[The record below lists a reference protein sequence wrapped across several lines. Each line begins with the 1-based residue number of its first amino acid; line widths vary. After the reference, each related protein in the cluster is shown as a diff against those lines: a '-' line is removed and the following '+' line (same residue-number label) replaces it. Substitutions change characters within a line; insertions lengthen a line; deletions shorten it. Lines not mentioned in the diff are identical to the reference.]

1 MYYFIELAGSITNI
15 ALLSLFMSRLFVRN
29 KIQSKWH
36 YTFLTLLCTG
46 QCVLSLFPN
55 WVIPRTLYLLLGGFL
70 LARLFYEVQTW
81 PAAFAS
87 GSFFVLG
94 SVVEILA
101 MLLIGVRLPDTDL
114 LMQVG
119 AARLIYVVFS
129 NLIQIPLLILV
140 SHFFNREESDL
151 RIVWLLP
158 LISIQLASIS
168 VCYVVQ
174 CHAADKDFPDYMVF
188 FMAVLLFVN
197 IMIVFYVEALRKNE
211 KEKYLAELT
220 EQHYHLQIEYYQ
232 QLLEKQQETKALW
245 HDIKKYTTAMQAV
258 AAQND
263 SEQLRQIAQAA
274 ADAYERVKDISAV
287 GNPVVDALLNQYLR
301 SAKENQIQVLLD
313 ITIPEVLAI
322 STLLLSVVIG
332 NTFDNAIEACR
343 LIAPEKRVIH
353 LQLRKQNRILFYS
366 IENPYIDAV
375 TQLRVGKHHGYGLKN
390 VERAVNQNKAEKDL
404 LALKTEILA
413 VIKGES
419 AFPKDTLAE
428 MIAAQE
434 KKHTELDTLCEEA
447 SAELERN
454 AELMANV
461 SRLYDELI
469 SYADLYDSANFEAKK
484 MIVNQLIRRVD
495 VYRGYQINISF
506 NFDLTPYIEG
516 E

>member
-29 KIQSKWH
+29 KVQSKWH

-101 MLLIGVRLPDTDL
+101 MLLIGVRLPDMDL

-129 NLIQIPLLILV
+129 NLLQIPLLILV

-188 FMAVLLFVN
+188 FIAVLLFVN

-245 HDIKKYTTAMQAV
+245 HDIKKYTAAMQAV

-343 LIAPEKRVIH
+343 LIAPEKRMIH

-390 VERAVNQNKAEKDL
+390 VERAVNQNNGNFQLEKVDGNFIVQIRL
-404 LALKTEILA
+404 N
-413 VIKGES
+413 
-419 AFPKDTLAE
+419 
-428 MIAAQE
+428 
-434 KKHTELDTLCEEA
+434 CE
-447 SAELERN
+447 N
-454 AELMANV
+454 
-461 SRLYDELI
+461 
-469 SYADLYDSANFEAKK
+469 
-484 MIVNQLIRRVD
+484 
-495 VYRGYQINISF
+495 
-506 NFDLTPYIEG
+506 
-516 E
+516 

>member
-101 MLLIGVRLPDTDL
+101 MLVIGVRLPDPDHL
-114 LMQVG
+114 KQVG

-245 HDIKKYTTAMQAV
+245 HDIKKYTAAMQAV

-274 ADAYERVKDISAV
+274 EDAYERVKDISAV

-343 LIAPEKRVIH
+343 LINPEKREIH

-390 VERAVNQNKAEKDL
+390 VERAVNQNNGNFQLEKVDGNFIVQIRL
-404 LALKTEILA
+404 N
-413 VIKGES
+413 
-419 AFPKDTLAE
+419 
-428 MIAAQE
+428 
-434 KKHTELDTLCEEA
+434 CE
-447 SAELERN
+447 N
-454 AELMANV
+454 
-461 SRLYDELI
+461 
-469 SYADLYDSANFEAKK
+469 
-484 MIVNQLIRRVD
+484 
-495 VYRGYQINISF
+495 
-506 NFDLTPYIEG
+506 
-516 E
+516 

>member
-29 KIQSKWH
+29 KVQSKWH

-101 MLLIGVRLPDTDL
+101 MLLIGVRLPDMDL

-174 CHAADKDFPDYMVF
+174 YHVADENFPDYLIGLMV
-188 FMAVLLFVN
+188 VLLLMN
-197 IMIVFYVEALRKNE
+197 ILIVFYVEALRKNE
-211 KEKYLAELT
+211 QEKFRAEFN
-220 EQHYHLQIEYYQ
+220 EQQYRLQMEYYQ
-232 QLLEKQQETKALW
+232 QLKERQEETRALW
-245 HDIKKYTTAMQAV
+245 HDIKKYILAMQAV
-258 AAQND
+258 AERGN
-263 SEQLRQIAQAA
+263 SEELHKIVQ
-274 ADAYERVKDISAV
+274 DATDAFECSKNISTI
-287 GNPVVDALLNQYLR
+287 GNPVVDALLNQYLHT
-301 SAKENQIQVLLD
+301 AEENGIKVTLD
-313 ITIPEVLAI
+313 VTIPEVLSI
-322 STLLLSVVIG
+322 SPLSLSILIG
-332 NTFDNAIEACR
+332 NTFDNAIEACCG
-343 LIAPEKRVIH
+343 LPPEQRKIH
-353 LQLRKQNRILFYS
+353 LQLRKQYRSLFYRLD
-366 IENPYIDAV
+366 NPYSDISRS
-375 TQLRVGKHHGYGLKN
+375 LRVGSHHGYGLKN
-390 VERAVNQNKAEKDL
+390 VKRVVRESDGDFYAEKKNGNFTVKVRL
-404 LALKTEILA
+404 N
-413 VIKGES
+413 
-419 AFPKDTLAE
+419 
-428 MIAAQE
+428 
-434 KKHTELDTLCEEA
+434 CE
-447 SAELERN
+447 N
-454 AELMANV
+454 
-461 SRLYDELI
+461 
-469 SYADLYDSANFEAKK
+469 
-484 MIVNQLIRRVD
+484 
-495 VYRGYQINISF
+495 
-506 NFDLTPYIEG
+506 
-516 E
+516 

>member
-1 MYYFIELAGSITNI
+1 MYYFIELAGSVTNI

-29 KIQSKWH
+29 KIQSKW
-36 YTFLTLLCTG
+36 YFAFLILLCTG

-114 LMQVG
+114 LMQAG
-119 AARLIYVVFS
+119 AARVIYVVFS
-129 NLIQIPLLILV
+129 NLIQIPLLTLV

-245 HDIKKYTTAMQAV
+245 HDIKKYTAAMQAV

-274 ADAYERVKDISAV
+274 EDAYERVKDISAV

-390 VERAVNQNKAEKDL
+390 VERAVNQNNGNFQVEKSKGL
-404 LALKTEILA
+404 F
-413 VIKGES
+413 VIQIRLNCES
-419 AFPKDTLAE
+419 
-428 MIAAQE
+428 
-434 KKHTELDTLCEEA
+434 
-447 SAELERN
+447 
-454 AELMANV
+454 
-461 SRLYDELI
+461 
-469 SYADLYDSANFEAKK
+469 
-484 MIVNQLIRRVD
+484 
-495 VYRGYQINISF
+495 
-506 NFDLTPYIEG
+506 
-516 E
+516 

>member
-70 LARLFYEVQTW
+70 LARLFYEVQAW

-245 HDIKKYTTAMQAV
+245 HDIKKYTAAMQAV

-390 VERAVNQNKAEKDL
+390 VERAVNQNNGNFQVEKVDGNFIVQIRL
-404 LALKTEILA
+404 N
-413 VIKGES
+413 
-419 AFPKDTLAE
+419 
-428 MIAAQE
+428 
-434 KKHTELDTLCEEA
+434 CE
-447 SAELERN
+447 N
-454 AELMANV
+454 
-461 SRLYDELI
+461 
-469 SYADLYDSANFEAKK
+469 
-484 MIVNQLIRRVD
+484 
-495 VYRGYQINISF
+495 
-506 NFDLTPYIEG
+506 
-516 E
+516 

>member
-343 LIAPEKRVIH
+343 PRKTGDSLATTKTEPNPVLQYRKSIYRCGHPVARREAPWLRAEKR
-353 LQLRKQNRILFYS
+353 RTRC
-366 IENPYIDAV
+366 
-375 TQLRVGKHHGYGLKN
+375 
-390 VERAVNQNKAEKDL
+390 
-404 LALKTEILA
+404 
-413 VIKGES
+413 ES
-419 AFPKDTLAE
+419 K
-428 MIAAQE
+428 
-434 KKHTELDTLCEEA
+434 
-447 SAELERN
+447 
-454 AELMANV
+454 
-461 SRLYDELI
+461 
-469 SYADLYDSANFEAKK
+469 
-484 MIVNQLIRRVD
+484 
-495 VYRGYQINISF
+495 
-506 NFDLTPYIEG
+506 
-516 E
+516 

>member
-29 KIQSKWH
+29 KVQSKWH

-94 SVVEILA
+94 SVIEILA

-114 LMQVG
+114 LMQAG
-119 AARLIYVVFS
+119 AVRVIYVVFS
-129 NLIQIPLLILV
+129 NLLQIPLLILV

-245 HDIKKYTTAMQAV
+245 HDIKKYTAAMQAV

-287 GNPVVDALLNQYLR
+287 GNPVIDALLNQYLR

-343 LIAPEKRVIH
+343 LIAPEKRMIH

-390 VERAVNQNKAEKDL
+390 VERAVNQNNGNFQLEKVDGNFIVQIRL
-404 LALKTEILA
+404 N
-413 VIKGES
+413 
-419 AFPKDTLAE
+419 
-428 MIAAQE
+428 
-434 KKHTELDTLCEEA
+434 CE
-447 SAELERN
+447 N
-454 AELMANV
+454 
-461 SRLYDELI
+461 
-469 SYADLYDSANFEAKK
+469 
-484 MIVNQLIRRVD
+484 
-495 VYRGYQINISF
+495 
-506 NFDLTPYIEG
+506 
-516 E
+516 

>member
-1 MYYFIELAGSITNI
+1 MYYFIELAGSVTNI

-29 KIQSKWH
+29 KIQSKW
-36 YTFLTLLCTG
+36 YFAFLILLCTG

-55 WVIPRTLYLLLGGFL
+55 WVIPKTLYLLLGGFL

-114 LMQVG
+114 LMQAG
-119 AARLIYVVFS
+119 AARVIYVVFS

-245 HDIKKYTTAMQAV
+245 HDIKKYTAAMQAV

-274 ADAYERVKDISAV
+274 EDAYERVKDISAV

-390 VERAVNQNKAEKDL
+390 VERAVNQNNGNFQLEKVDGNFIVQIRL
-404 LALKTEILA
+404 N
-413 VIKGES
+413 
-419 AFPKDTLAE
+419 
-428 MIAAQE
+428 
-434 KKHTELDTLCEEA
+434 CE
-447 SAELERN
+447 N
-454 AELMANV
+454 
-461 SRLYDELI
+461 
-469 SYADLYDSANFEAKK
+469 
-484 MIVNQLIRRVD
+484 
-495 VYRGYQINISF
+495 
-506 NFDLTPYIEG
+506 
-516 E
+516 

>member
-1 MYYFIELAGSITNI
+1 MYYFIELAGSVTNI

-29 KIQSKWH
+29 KIQSKW
-36 YTFLTLLCTG
+36 YFAFLILLCTG

-101 MLLIGVRLPDTDL
+101 MLLIGVRLPDMDL

-245 HDIKKYTTAMQAV
+245 HDIKKYTAAMQAV

-274 ADAYERVKDISAV
+274 EDAYERVKDISAV

-390 VERAVNQNKAEKDL
+390 VERAVNQNNGNFQLEKVDGNFIVQIRL
-404 LALKTEILA
+404 N
-413 VIKGES
+413 
-419 AFPKDTLAE
+419 
-428 MIAAQE
+428 
-434 KKHTELDTLCEEA
+434 CE
-447 SAELERN
+447 N
-454 AELMANV
+454 
-461 SRLYDELI
+461 
-469 SYADLYDSANFEAKK
+469 
-484 MIVNQLIRRVD
+484 
-495 VYRGYQINISF
+495 
-506 NFDLTPYIEG
+506 
-516 E
+516 

>member
-343 LIAPEKRVIH
+343 LKR
-353 LQLRKQNRILFYS
+353 
-366 IENPYIDAV
+366 
-375 TQLRVGKHHGYGLKN
+375 G
-390 VERAVNQNKAEKDL
+390 
-404 LALKTEILA
+404 
-413 VIKGES
+413 
-419 AFPKDTLAE
+419 
-428 MIAAQE
+428 
-434 KKHTELDTLCEEA
+434 
-447 SAELERN
+447 
-454 AELMANV
+454 
-461 SRLYDELI
+461 
-469 SYADLYDSANFEAKK
+469 
-484 MIVNQLIRRVD
+484 
-495 VYRGYQINISF
+495 
-506 NFDLTPYIEG
+506 
-516 E
+516 

>member
-1 MYYFIELAGSITNI
+1 MYYFIELAGSVTNI

-29 KIQSKWH
+29 KIQSKW
-36 YTFLTLLCTG
+36 YFAFLILLCTG

-114 LMQVG
+114 LMQAG
-119 AARLIYVVFS
+119 AARVIYVVFS

-174 CHAADKDFPDYMVF
+174 CHVADKDFPDYMVF

-245 HDIKKYTTAMQAV
+245 HDIKKYTAAMQAV

-390 VERAVNQNKAEKDL
+390 VERAVNQNNGNFQVEKSKGL
-404 LALKTEILA
+404 F
-413 VIKGES
+413 VIQIRLNCES
-419 AFPKDTLAE
+419 
-428 MIAAQE
+428 
-434 KKHTELDTLCEEA
+434 
-447 SAELERN
+447 
-454 AELMANV
+454 
-461 SRLYDELI
+461 
-469 SYADLYDSANFEAKK
+469 
-484 MIVNQLIRRVD
+484 
-495 VYRGYQINISF
+495 
-506 NFDLTPYIEG
+506 
-516 E
+516 

>member
-101 MLLIGVRLPDTDL
+101 MLLIGVRLPDTNL

-390 VERAVNQNKAEKDL
+390 VERAVNQNNGNFQVEKVDGNFIVQIRL
-404 LALKTEILA
+404 N
-413 VIKGES
+413 
-419 AFPKDTLAE
+419 
-428 MIAAQE
+428 
-434 KKHTELDTLCEEA
+434 CE
-447 SAELERN
+447 N
-454 AELMANV
+454 
-461 SRLYDELI
+461 
-469 SYADLYDSANFEAKK
+469 
-484 MIVNQLIRRVD
+484 
-495 VYRGYQINISF
+495 
-506 NFDLTPYIEG
+506 
-516 E
+516 

>member
-1 MYYFIELAGSITNI
+1 MYYFIELAGSVTNI

-29 KIQSKWH
+29 KIQSKW
-36 YTFLTLLCTG
+36 YFAFLILLCTG

-114 LMQVG
+114 LMQAG
-119 AARLIYVVFS
+119 AARVIYVVFS

-245 HDIKKYTTAMQAV
+245 HDIKKYTAAMQAV

-263 SEQLRQIAQAA
+263 SEQLRQIAQVAE
-274 ADAYERVKDISAV
+274 DAYERVKDISAV

-390 VERAVNQNKAEKDL
+390 VERAVNQNNGNFQVEKSKGL
-404 LALKTEILA
+404 F
-413 VIKGES
+413 VIQIRLNCES
-419 AFPKDTLAE
+419 
-428 MIAAQE
+428 
-434 KKHTELDTLCEEA
+434 
-447 SAELERN
+447 
-454 AELMANV
+454 
-461 SRLYDELI
+461 
-469 SYADLYDSANFEAKK
+469 
-484 MIVNQLIRRVD
+484 
-495 VYRGYQINISF
+495 
-506 NFDLTPYIEG
+506 
-516 E
+516 

>member
-1 MYYFIELAGSITNI
+1 MYYFIELAGSVTNI

-36 YTFLTLLCTG
+36 SAFLTLLCTG

-114 LMQVG
+114 LMQAG
-119 AARLIYVVFS
+119 AVRVIYVVFS
-129 NLIQIPLLILV
+129 NLLQIPLLILV

-188 FMAVLLFVN
+188 FIAVLLFVN

-245 HDIKKYTTAMQAV
+245 HDIKKYTAAMQAV

-274 ADAYERVKDISAV
+274 EDAYERVKDISAV

-301 SAKENQIQVLLD
+301 SAKENHIQVLLD

-343 LIAPEKRVIH
+343 LINPEKREIH

-390 VERAVNQNKAEKDL
+390 VERAVNQNNGNFQLEKVDGNFIVQIRL
-404 LALKTEILA
+404 N
-413 VIKGES
+413 
-419 AFPKDTLAE
+419 
-428 MIAAQE
+428 
-434 KKHTELDTLCEEA
+434 CE
-447 SAELERN
+447 N
-454 AELMANV
+454 
-461 SRLYDELI
+461 
-469 SYADLYDSANFEAKK
+469 
-484 MIVNQLIRRVD
+484 
-495 VYRGYQINISF
+495 
-506 NFDLTPYIEG
+506 
-516 E
+516 

>member
-15 ALLSLFMSRLFVRN
+15 ALLSLFMSRLFARN
-29 KIQSKWH
+29 KVQSKWH

-101 MLLIGVRLPDTDL
+101 MLLIGVRLPDMDL
-114 LMQVG
+114 LMRVG

-245 HDIKKYTTAMQAV
+245 HDIKKYTAAMQAV

-343 LIAPEKRVIH
+343 LIAPEKRMIH

-390 VERAVNQNKAEKDL
+390 VERAVNQNNGNFQLEKVDGNFIVQIRL
-404 LALKTEILA
+404 N
-413 VIKGES
+413 
-419 AFPKDTLAE
+419 
-428 MIAAQE
+428 
-434 KKHTELDTLCEEA
+434 CE
-447 SAELERN
+447 N
-454 AELMANV
+454 
-461 SRLYDELI
+461 
-469 SYADLYDSANFEAKK
+469 
-484 MIVNQLIRRVD
+484 
-495 VYRGYQINISF
+495 
-506 NFDLTPYIEG
+506 
-516 E
+516 

>member
-1 MYYFIELAGSITNI
+1 MYYFIELAGSVTNI

-29 KIQSKWH
+29 KIQSKW
-36 YTFLTLLCTG
+36 YFAFLILLCTG

-55 WVIPRTLYLLLGGFL
+55 WVIPRTLYLLLGVFL

-114 LMQVG
+114 LMQAG
-119 AARLIYVVFS
+119 AARVIYVVFS

-245 HDIKKYTTAMQAV
+245 HDIKKYTAAMQAV

-274 ADAYERVKDISAV
+274 EDAYERVKDISAV

-343 LIAPEKRVIH
+343 LIAPEKRMIH

-390 VERAVNQNKAEKDL
+390 VERAVNQNNGNFQLEKVDGNFIVQIRL
-404 LALKTEILA
+404 N
-413 VIKGES
+413 
-419 AFPKDTLAE
+419 
-428 MIAAQE
+428 
-434 KKHTELDTLCEEA
+434 CE
-447 SAELERN
+447 N
-454 AELMANV
+454 
-461 SRLYDELI
+461 
-469 SYADLYDSANFEAKK
+469 
-484 MIVNQLIRRVD
+484 
-495 VYRGYQINISF
+495 
-506 NFDLTPYIEG
+506 
-516 E
+516 

>member
-1 MYYFIELAGSITNI
+1 MYYFIELAGSVTNI

-29 KIQSKWH
+29 KIQSKW
-36 YTFLTLLCTG
+36 YFAFLILLCTG

-70 LARLFYEVQTW
+70 LARLFYEGQTW

-114 LMQVG
+114 LMQAG
-119 AARLIYVVFS
+119 AARVIYVVFS

-245 HDIKKYTTAMQAV
+245 HDIKKYTAAMQAV

-274 ADAYERVKDISAV
+274 EDAYERVKDISAV

-390 VERAVNQNKAEKDL
+390 VERAVNQNNGNFQVEKSKGL
-404 LALKTEILA
+404 F
-413 VIKGES
+413 VIQIRLNCES
-419 AFPKDTLAE
+419 
-428 MIAAQE
+428 
-434 KKHTELDTLCEEA
+434 
-447 SAELERN
+447 
-454 AELMANV
+454 
-461 SRLYDELI
+461 
-469 SYADLYDSANFEAKK
+469 
-484 MIVNQLIRRVD
+484 
-495 VYRGYQINISF
+495 
-506 NFDLTPYIEG
+506 
-516 E
+516 

>member
-1 MYYFIELAGSITNI
+1 MYYFIELAGSVTNI

-29 KIQSKWH
+29 KVQSKWH

-114 LMQVG
+114 LMQAG
-119 AARLIYVVFS
+119 AARVIYVVFS

-245 HDIKKYTTAMQAV
+245 HDIKKYTAAMQAV

-274 ADAYERVKDISAV
+274 EDAYERVKDISAV

-390 VERAVNQNKAEKDL
+390 VERAVNQNNGNFQLEKVDGNFIVQIRL
-404 LALKTEILA
+404 N
-413 VIKGES
+413 
-419 AFPKDTLAE
+419 
-428 MIAAQE
+428 
-434 KKHTELDTLCEEA
+434 CE
-447 SAELERN
+447 N
-454 AELMANV
+454 
-461 SRLYDELI
+461 
-469 SYADLYDSANFEAKK
+469 
-484 MIVNQLIRRVD
+484 
-495 VYRGYQINISF
+495 
-506 NFDLTPYIEG
+506 
-516 E
+516 

>member
-1 MYYFIELAGSITNI
+1 MYYFIELAGSVTNI

-36 YTFLTLLCTG
+36 SAFLTLLCTG

-94 SVVEILA
+94 SMVEILA

-114 LMQVG
+114 LMQAG
-119 AARLIYVVFS
+119 AVRVIYVVFS
-129 NLIQIPLLILV
+129 NLLQIPLLILV

-245 HDIKKYTTAMQAV
+245 HDIKKYTAAMQAV

-343 LIAPEKRVIH
+343 LIAPEKRMIH

-390 VERAVNQNKAEKDL
+390 VERAVNQNNGNFQLEKVDGNFIVQIRL
-404 LALKTEILA
+404 N
-413 VIKGES
+413 
-419 AFPKDTLAE
+419 
-428 MIAAQE
+428 
-434 KKHTELDTLCEEA
+434 CE
-447 SAELERN
+447 N
-454 AELMANV
+454 
-461 SRLYDELI
+461 
-469 SYADLYDSANFEAKK
+469 
-484 MIVNQLIRRVD
+484 
-495 VYRGYQINISF
+495 
-506 NFDLTPYIEG
+506 
-516 E
+516 

>member
-1 MYYFIELAGSITNI
+1 MYYFIELAGSVTNI

-36 YTFLTLLCTG
+36 SAFLTLLCTG

-114 LMQVG
+114 LMQAG
-119 AARLIYVVFS
+119 AARVIYVVFS

-188 FMAVLLFVN
+188 FIAVLLFVN

-245 HDIKKYTTAMQAV
+245 HDIKKYTAAMQAV

-274 ADAYERVKDISAV
+274 EDAYERVKDISAV

-343 LIAPEKRVIH
+343 LINPEKREIH

-390 VERAVNQNKAEKDL
+390 VERAVNQNNGNFQLEKVDGNFIVQIRL
-404 LALKTEILA
+404 N
-413 VIKGES
+413 
-419 AFPKDTLAE
+419 
-428 MIAAQE
+428 
-434 KKHTELDTLCEEA
+434 CE
-447 SAELERN
+447 N
-454 AELMANV
+454 
-461 SRLYDELI
+461 
-469 SYADLYDSANFEAKK
+469 
-484 MIVNQLIRRVD
+484 
-495 VYRGYQINISF
+495 
-506 NFDLTPYIEG
+506 
-516 E
+516 

>member
-151 RIVWLLP
+151 QIVWLLP

-390 VERAVNQNKAEKDL
+390 VERAVNQNNGNFQVEKVDGNFIVQIRL
-404 LALKTEILA
+404 N
-413 VIKGES
+413 
-419 AFPKDTLAE
+419 
-428 MIAAQE
+428 
-434 KKHTELDTLCEEA
+434 CE
-447 SAELERN
+447 N
-454 AELMANV
+454 
-461 SRLYDELI
+461 
-469 SYADLYDSANFEAKK
+469 
-484 MIVNQLIRRVD
+484 
-495 VYRGYQINISF
+495 
-506 NFDLTPYIEG
+506 
-516 E
+516 

>member
-1 MYYFIELAGSITNI
+1 MYYFIELAGSVTNI

-36 YTFLTLLCTG
+36 SAFLTLLCTG

-114 LMQVG
+114 LMQAG
-119 AARLIYVVFS
+119 AVRVIYVVFS
-129 NLIQIPLLILV
+129 NLLQIPLLILV

-188 FMAVLLFVN
+188 FIAVLLFVN

-245 HDIKKYTTAMQAV
+245 HDIKKHTAAMQAA

-274 ADAYERVKDISAV
+274 EDAYERVKDISAV

-343 LIAPEKRVIH
+343 LINPEKREIH
-353 LQLRKQNRILFYS
+353 LQLRKQNQILFYS

-390 VERAVNQNKAEKDL
+390 VERAVNQNNGNFQLEKVDGNFIVQIRL
-404 LALKTEILA
+404 N
-413 VIKGES
+413 
-419 AFPKDTLAE
+419 
-428 MIAAQE
+428 
-434 KKHTELDTLCEEA
+434 CE
-447 SAELERN
+447 N
-454 AELMANV
+454 
-461 SRLYDELI
+461 
-469 SYADLYDSANFEAKK
+469 
-484 MIVNQLIRRVD
+484 
-495 VYRGYQINISF
+495 
-506 NFDLTPYIEG
+506 
-516 E
+516 

>member
-29 KIQSKWH
+29 KVQSKWH

-101 MLLIGVRLPDTDL
+101 MLLIGVRLPDMDL

-220 EQHYHLQIEYYQ
+220 EQHYHLQIEYYR

-245 HDIKKYTTAMQAV
+245 HDIKKYTAAMQAV

-343 LIAPEKRVIH
+343 LIAPEKRMIH

-390 VERAVNQNKAEKDL
+390 VERAVNQNNGNFQLEKVDGNFIVQIRL
-404 LALKTEILA
+404 N
-413 VIKGES
+413 
-419 AFPKDTLAE
+419 
-428 MIAAQE
+428 
-434 KKHTELDTLCEEA
+434 CE
-447 SAELERN
+447 N
-454 AELMANV
+454 
-461 SRLYDELI
+461 
-469 SYADLYDSANFEAKK
+469 
-484 MIVNQLIRRVD
+484 
-495 VYRGYQINISF
+495 
-506 NFDLTPYIEG
+506 
-516 E
+516 

>member
-1 MYYFIELAGSITNI
+1 MYYFIELAGSVTNI

-36 YTFLTLLCTG
+36 SAFLTLLCTG

-114 LMQVG
+114 LMQAG
-119 AARLIYVVFS
+119 AARVIYVVFS
-129 NLIQIPLLILV
+129 NLLQIPLLILV

-188 FMAVLLFVN
+188 FIAVLLFVN

-245 HDIKKYTTAMQAV
+245 HDIKKYTAAMQAV

-274 ADAYERVKDISAV
+274 EDAYERVKDISAV

-343 LIAPEKRVIH
+343 LINPEKREIH

-390 VERAVNQNKAEKDL
+390 VERAVNQNNGNFQLEKVDGNFIVQIRL
-404 LALKTEILA
+404 N
-413 VIKGES
+413 
-419 AFPKDTLAE
+419 
-428 MIAAQE
+428 
-434 KKHTELDTLCEEA
+434 CE
-447 SAELERN
+447 N
-454 AELMANV
+454 
-461 SRLYDELI
+461 
-469 SYADLYDSANFEAKK
+469 
-484 MIVNQLIRRVD
+484 
-495 VYRGYQINISF
+495 
-506 NFDLTPYIEG
+506 
-516 E
+516 

>member
-174 CHAADKDFPDYMVF
+174 CHAANKDFPDYMVF

-390 VERAVNQNKAEKDL
+390 VERAVNQNNGNFQVEKVDGNFIVQIRL
-404 LALKTEILA
+404 N
-413 VIKGES
+413 
-419 AFPKDTLAE
+419 
-428 MIAAQE
+428 
-434 KKHTELDTLCEEA
+434 CE
-447 SAELERN
+447 N
-454 AELMANV
+454 
-461 SRLYDELI
+461 
-469 SYADLYDSANFEAKK
+469 
-484 MIVNQLIRRVD
+484 
-495 VYRGYQINISF
+495 
-506 NFDLTPYIEG
+506 
-516 E
+516 

>member
-1 MYYFIELAGSITNI
+1 MYYFIELAGSVTNI

-29 KIQSKWH
+29 KIQSKW
-36 YTFLTLLCTG
+36 YFAFLILLCTG

-101 MLLIGVRLPDTDL
+101 MLLIGVRLPDMDL

-188 FMAVLLFVN
+188 FMTVLLFVN

-245 HDIKKYTTAMQAV
+245 HDIKKYTAAMQAV

-274 ADAYERVKDISAV
+274 EDAYERVKDISAV

-390 VERAVNQNKAEKDL
+390 VERAVNQNNGNFQVEKSKGL
-404 LALKTEILA
+404 F
-413 VIKGES
+413 VIQIRLNCES
-419 AFPKDTLAE
+419 
-428 MIAAQE
+428 
-434 KKHTELDTLCEEA
+434 
-447 SAELERN
+447 
-454 AELMANV
+454 
-461 SRLYDELI
+461 
-469 SYADLYDSANFEAKK
+469 
-484 MIVNQLIRRVD
+484 
-495 VYRGYQINISF
+495 
-506 NFDLTPYIEG
+506 
-516 E
+516 

>member
-29 KIQSKWH
+29 KGQSKWH

-114 LMQVG
+114 LMQAG
-119 AARLIYVVFS
+119 AVRVIYVVFS
-129 NLIQIPLLILV
+129 NLLQIPLLILV

-245 HDIKKYTTAMQAV
+245 HDIKKYTAAMQAV

-343 LIAPEKRVIH
+343 LIAPEKRMIH

-390 VERAVNQNKAEKDL
+390 VERAVNQNNGNFQLEKVDGNFIVQIRL
-404 LALKTEILA
+404 N
-413 VIKGES
+413 
-419 AFPKDTLAE
+419 
-428 MIAAQE
+428 
-434 KKHTELDTLCEEA
+434 CE
-447 SAELERN
+447 N
-454 AELMANV
+454 
-461 SRLYDELI
+461 
-469 SYADLYDSANFEAKK
+469 
-484 MIVNQLIRRVD
+484 
-495 VYRGYQINISF
+495 
-506 NFDLTPYIEG
+506 
-516 E
+516 

>member
-29 KIQSKWH
+29 KVQSKWH

-101 MLLIGVRLPDTDL
+101 MLLIGVRLPDMDL

-232 QLLEKQQETKALW
+232 KLLEKQQETKALW
-245 HDIKKYTTAMQAV
+245 HDIKKYTAAMQAV

-343 LIAPEKRVIH
+343 LIAPEKRMIH

-390 VERAVNQNKAEKDL
+390 VERAVNQNNGNFQLEKVDGNFIVQIRL
-404 LALKTEILA
+404 N
-413 VIKGES
+413 
-419 AFPKDTLAE
+419 
-428 MIAAQE
+428 
-434 KKHTELDTLCEEA
+434 CE
-447 SAELERN
+447 N
-454 AELMANV
+454 
-461 SRLYDELI
+461 
-469 SYADLYDSANFEAKK
+469 
-484 MIVNQLIRRVD
+484 
-495 VYRGYQINISF
+495 
-506 NFDLTPYIEG
+506 
-516 E
+516 

>member
-29 KIQSKWH
+29 KVQSKWH

-101 MLLIGVRLPDTDL
+101 MLLIGVRLPDMDL

-245 HDIKKYTTAMQAV
+245 HDIKKYTAAMQAV

-343 LIAPEKRVIH
+343 LIAPEKRMIH

-366 IENPYIDAV
+366 IENPYIVAV

-390 VERAVNQNKAEKDL
+390 VERAVNQNNGNFQLEKVDGNFIVQIRL
-404 LALKTEILA
+404 N
-413 VIKGES
+413 
-419 AFPKDTLAE
+419 
-428 MIAAQE
+428 
-434 KKHTELDTLCEEA
+434 CE
-447 SAELERN
+447 N
-454 AELMANV
+454 
-461 SRLYDELI
+461 
-469 SYADLYDSANFEAKK
+469 
-484 MIVNQLIRRVD
+484 
-495 VYRGYQINISF
+495 
-506 NFDLTPYIEG
+506 
-516 E
+516 

>member
-1 MYYFIELAGSITNI
+1 MYYFIELAGSVTNI

-29 KIQSKWH
+29 KIQSKW
-36 YTFLTLLCTG
+36 YFAFLILLCTG

-114 LMQVG
+114 LMQAG
-119 AARLIYVVFS
+119 AARVIYVVFS

-197 IMIVFYVEALRKNE
+197 IMIVFYVEALRKNQ

-245 HDIKKYTTAMQAV
+245 HDIKKYTAAMQAV

-274 ADAYERVKDISAV
+274 EDAYERVKDISAV

-390 VERAVNQNKAEKDL
+390 VERAVNQNNGNFQVEKSKGL
-404 LALKTEILA
+404 F
-413 VIKGES
+413 VIQIRLNCES
-419 AFPKDTLAE
+419 
-428 MIAAQE
+428 
-434 KKHTELDTLCEEA
+434 
-447 SAELERN
+447 
-454 AELMANV
+454 
-461 SRLYDELI
+461 
-469 SYADLYDSANFEAKK
+469 
-484 MIVNQLIRRVD
+484 
-495 VYRGYQINISF
+495 
-506 NFDLTPYIEG
+506 
-516 E
+516 

>member
-29 KIQSKWH
+29 KVQSKWH

-101 MLLIGVRLPDTDL
+101 MLLIGVRLPDMDL

-174 CHAADKDFPDYMVF
+174 CHAADKDFLDYMVF

-245 HDIKKYTTAMQAV
+245 HDIKKYTAAMQAV

-343 LIAPEKRVIH
+343 LIAPEKRMIH

-390 VERAVNQNKAEKDL
+390 VERAVNQNNGNFQLEKVDGNFIVQIRL
-404 LALKTEILA
+404 N
-413 VIKGES
+413 
-419 AFPKDTLAE
+419 
-428 MIAAQE
+428 
-434 KKHTELDTLCEEA
+434 CE
-447 SAELERN
+447 N
-454 AELMANV
+454 
-461 SRLYDELI
+461 
-469 SYADLYDSANFEAKK
+469 
-484 MIVNQLIRRVD
+484 
-495 VYRGYQINISF
+495 
-506 NFDLTPYIEG
+506 
-516 E
+516 

>member
-1 MYYFIELAGSITNI
+1 MYYFIELAGSVTNI

-36 YTFLTLLCTG
+36 SAFLTLLCTG

-101 MLLIGVRLPDTDL
+101 MLLIGVRLPDIDL
-114 LMQVG
+114 LMQAG
-119 AARLIYVVFS
+119 AVRVIYVVFS
-129 NLIQIPLLILV
+129 NLLQIPLLILV

-151 RIVWLLP
+151 RIVWLFP

-188 FMAVLLFVN
+188 FIAVLLFVN

-245 HDIKKYTTAMQAV
+245 HDIKKYTAAMQAV

-263 SEQLRQIAQAA
+263 SEQLRQIAQATE
-274 ADAYERVKDISAV
+274 DAYERVKDISAV

-343 LIAPEKRVIH
+343 LINPEKREIH

-390 VERAVNQNKAEKDL
+390 VERAVNQNNGNFQLEKVDGNFIVQIRL
-404 LALKTEILA
+404 N
-413 VIKGES
+413 
-419 AFPKDTLAE
+419 
-428 MIAAQE
+428 
-434 KKHTELDTLCEEA
+434 CE
-447 SAELERN
+447 N
-454 AELMANV
+454 
-461 SRLYDELI
+461 
-469 SYADLYDSANFEAKK
+469 
-484 MIVNQLIRRVD
+484 
-495 VYRGYQINISF
+495 
-506 NFDLTPYIEG
+506 
-516 E
+516 

>member
-114 LMQVG
+114 LIQVG

-390 VERAVNQNKAEKDL
+390 VERAVNQNNGNFQVEKVDGNFIVQIRL
-404 LALKTEILA
+404 N
-413 VIKGES
+413 
-419 AFPKDTLAE
+419 
-428 MIAAQE
+428 
-434 KKHTELDTLCEEA
+434 CE
-447 SAELERN
+447 N
-454 AELMANV
+454 
-461 SRLYDELI
+461 
-469 SYADLYDSANFEAKK
+469 
-484 MIVNQLIRRVD
+484 
-495 VYRGYQINISF
+495 
-506 NFDLTPYIEG
+506 
-516 E
+516 

>member
-29 KIQSKWH
+29 KVQSKWH

-101 MLLIGVRLPDTDL
+101 MLLIGVRLPDMDL

-343 LIAPEKRVIH
+343 LIAPEKRMIH

-390 VERAVNQNKAEKDL
+390 VERAVNQNNGNFQLEKVDGNFIVQIRL
-404 LALKTEILA
+404 N
-413 VIKGES
+413 
-419 AFPKDTLAE
+419 
-428 MIAAQE
+428 
-434 KKHTELDTLCEEA
+434 CE
-447 SAELERN
+447 N
-454 AELMANV
+454 
-461 SRLYDELI
+461 
-469 SYADLYDSANFEAKK
+469 
-484 MIVNQLIRRVD
+484 
-495 VYRGYQINISF
+495 
-506 NFDLTPYIEG
+506 
-516 E
+516 

>member
-29 KIQSKWH
+29 KVQSKWH

-101 MLLIGVRLPDTDL
+101 MLLIGVRLPDMDL

-245 HDIKKYTTAMQAV
+245 HDIKKYTAAMQAV

-343 LIAPEKRVIH
+343 LIAPEKRMIH

-366 IENPYIDAV
+366 IENPYIDAA

-390 VERAVNQNKAEKDL
+390 VERAVNQNNGNFQLEKVDGNFIVQIRL
-404 LALKTEILA
+404 N
-413 VIKGES
+413 
-419 AFPKDTLAE
+419 
-428 MIAAQE
+428 
-434 KKHTELDTLCEEA
+434 CE
-447 SAELERN
+447 N
-454 AELMANV
+454 
-461 SRLYDELI
+461 
-469 SYADLYDSANFEAKK
+469 
-484 MIVNQLIRRVD
+484 
-495 VYRGYQINISF
+495 
-506 NFDLTPYIEG
+506 
-516 E
+516 

>member
-1 MYYFIELAGSITNI
+1 MYYFIELAGSVTNI

-29 KIQSKWH
+29 KIQSKW
-36 YTFLTLLCTG
+36 YFAFLILLCTG

-114 LMQVG
+114 LMQAG
-119 AARLIYVVFS
+119 AARVIYVVFS

-245 HDIKKYTTAMQAV
+245 HDIKKHTAAMQAV

-274 ADAYERVKDISAV
+274 EDAYERVKDISAV

-390 VERAVNQNKAEKDL
+390 VERAVNQNNGNFQLEKVDGNFIVQIRL
-404 LALKTEILA
+404 N
-413 VIKGES
+413 
-419 AFPKDTLAE
+419 
-428 MIAAQE
+428 
-434 KKHTELDTLCEEA
+434 CE
-447 SAELERN
+447 N
-454 AELMANV
+454 
-461 SRLYDELI
+461 
-469 SYADLYDSANFEAKK
+469 
-484 MIVNQLIRRVD
+484 
-495 VYRGYQINISF
+495 
-506 NFDLTPYIEG
+506 
-516 E
+516 

>member
-29 KIQSKWH
+29 KVQSKWH

-101 MLLIGVRLPDTDL
+101 MLLIDVRLPDMDL

-245 HDIKKYTTAMQAV
+245 HDIKKYTAAMQAV

-343 LIAPEKRVIH
+343 LIAPEKRMIH

-390 VERAVNQNKAEKDL
+390 VERAVNQNNGNFQLEKVDGNFIVQIRL
-404 LALKTEILA
+404 N
-413 VIKGES
+413 
-419 AFPKDTLAE
+419 
-428 MIAAQE
+428 
-434 KKHTELDTLCEEA
+434 CE
-447 SAELERN
+447 N
-454 AELMANV
+454 
-461 SRLYDELI
+461 
-469 SYADLYDSANFEAKK
+469 
-484 MIVNQLIRRVD
+484 
-495 VYRGYQINISF
+495 
-506 NFDLTPYIEG
+506 
-516 E
+516 

>member
-174 CHAADKDFPDYMVF
+174 CHAAYKDFPDYMVF

-390 VERAVNQNKAEKDL
+390 VERAVNQNNGNFQVEKVDGNFIVQIRL
-404 LALKTEILA
+404 N
-413 VIKGES
+413 
-419 AFPKDTLAE
+419 
-428 MIAAQE
+428 
-434 KKHTELDTLCEEA
+434 CE
-447 SAELERN
+447 N
-454 AELMANV
+454 
-461 SRLYDELI
+461 
-469 SYADLYDSANFEAKK
+469 
-484 MIVNQLIRRVD
+484 
-495 VYRGYQINISF
+495 
-506 NFDLTPYIEG
+506 
-516 E
+516 